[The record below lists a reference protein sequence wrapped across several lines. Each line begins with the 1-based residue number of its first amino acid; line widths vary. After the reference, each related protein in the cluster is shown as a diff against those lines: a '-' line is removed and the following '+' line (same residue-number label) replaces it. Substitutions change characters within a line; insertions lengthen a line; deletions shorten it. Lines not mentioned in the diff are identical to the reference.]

1 MTARTMPPTT
11 RAPTAVAAFLRGV
24 QRRATLIA
32 WLQCGDRHRAD
43 AVVAATGNGFPALV
57 EGQAMEQ
64 WPVRYWGALVADPAL
79 RGPAPGAVWPREL
92 AWLGGL
98 SGGVRAVLLLRV
110 VAGLPQSDIAAALA
124 VPAGTVH
131 AGLRDALPKHPDGS
145 HDPIAWQ
152 ARQAALRDALDA
164 MPAASPAPSPQ
175 EVAAPPPR
183 RTRLLLWAGV
193 AACVLALAATF
204 LPFQPLDPGDADGTA
219 TGIPLPPSQAPTVPL
234 EPDLALLS
242 HPDLEQLA
250 DPGDATIVRDLDFYA
265 WYAARLS
272 EDAQANAGGADDAR

>member
-1 MTARTMPPTT
+1 MPPTT
-11 RAPTAVAAFLRGV
+11 RVPTAAAAFLRGV

-32 WLQCGDRHRAD
+32 WLQCGDRRRAD
-43 AVVAATGNGFPALV
+43 AAVAATGNRLPGLV
-57 EGQAMEQ
+57 EGRAMEQ
-64 WPVRYWGALVADPAL
+64 WPLRYWGDLLADPAL
-79 RGPAPGAVWPREL
+79 RAPAPGASWPAEL

-98 SGGVRAVLLLRV
+98 SSGVRAVVLLRV
-110 VAGLPQSDIAAALA
+110 VAGLPQPEIADVLEVATTNVHAAL
-124 VPAGTVH
+124 
-131 AGLRDALPKHPDGS
+131 REALPKHPDGS

-152 ARQAALRDALDA
+152 ARQAALHDALDA
-164 MPAASPAPSPQ
+164 MQPASPMPPPQ
-175 EVAAPPPR
+175 DVAAR
-183 RTRLLLWAGV
+183 RSRATPLLLWAGV

-204 LPFQPLDPGDADGTA
+204 LPFRPTAPGDADGTA
-219 TGIPLPPSQAPTVPL
+219 KGVPLPPSQAPTVAL

-272 EDAQANAGGADDAR
+272 ERAQADAGGAGDAR